1 MKNLKMKF
9 GKYFKFKN
17 TINGIDYFLR
27 IFFLSLLSAIVFF
40 SLLGLG
46 ILLLEI
52 NLALAII
59 FIVLGCLFLIPFL
72 WLGFATT
79 YKRIN
84 AFFPGKAGWLLA
96 CTVAYS
102 FIIENFN
109 PNNELNI
116 ESGSGDYQMYLI
128 LFIPSFFWNLYLL
141 FGNSLTEKNNHI
153 G

>member
-27 IFFLSLLSAIVFF
+27 IFFVSTVFF

-59 FIVLGCLFLIPFL
+59 FIVLGCLLLIPFL
-72 WLGFATT
+72 LLGLATT

-84 AFFPGKAGWLLA
+84 AFYPGKAGWLLA

-141 FGNSLTEKNNHI
+141 FGNSPVEKNNHI

>member
-27 IFFLSLLSAIVFF
+27 IFFVSIVFF

-84 AFFPGKAGWLLA
+84 AFYPGKAGWLLA

-109 PNNELNI
+109 PNNELNF

-128 LFIPSFFWNLYLL
+128 LFIPYFFWNLYLL
-141 FGNSLTEKNNHI
+141 FGNSSTEKNNHI

>member
-1 MKNLKMKF
+1 MNNLKIKF

-17 TINGIDYFLR
+17 TINGTDYFLR
-27 IFFLSLLSAIVFF
+27 IFFVSIVFF

-116 ESGSGDYQMYLI
+116 ESGSGDYQIYLI

>member
-27 IFFLSLLSAIVFF
+27 IIFVSIVFF

-52 NLALAII
+52 NLAIAII
-59 FIVLGCLFLIPFL
+59 FIVLGCLFLLPFL

-141 FGNSLTEKNNHI
+141 FGNSPIEKNNHI

>member
-27 IFFLSLLSAIVFF
+27 IIFVSIVFF

-52 NLALAII
+52 NLAIAII

-141 FGNSLTEKNNHI
+141 FGNSHTEKNNHI

>member
-27 IFFLSLLSAIVFF
+27 IIFVSIVFF

-52 NLALAII
+52 NLAIAII

-128 LFIPSFFWNLYLL
+128 LFIPYFFWNLYLL
-141 FGNSLTEKNNHI
+141 FGNSSTEKNNHI

>member
-1 MKNLKMKF
+1 MKF

-27 IFFLSLLSAIVFF
+27 IFFVSIVFF

-96 CTVAYS
+96 CTIAYS

-109 PNNELNI
+109 PNNELNF

-141 FGNSLTEKNNHI
+141 FGNSPVEKNNHI

>member
-27 IFFLSLLSAIVFF
+27 IIFVSIVFF

-52 NLALAII
+52 NLAIAII

-96 CTVAYS
+96 WTVAYS

-116 ESGSGDYQMYLI
+116 ESGSGDYKMYII

-141 FGNSLTEKNNHI
+141 FGNSPTEKNNHI

>member
-27 IFFLSLLSAIVFF
+27 IIFVSIVFF

-52 NLALAII
+52 NLAIAII

-96 CTVAYS
+96 FTVAYS

>member
-27 IFFLSLLSAIVFF
+27 IFFVSIVFF

-96 CTVAYS
+96 CTIAYS

-109 PNNELNI
+109 PNNELNF

-141 FGNSLTEKNNHI
+141 FGNSSTEKNNHI

>member
-1 MKNLKMKF
+1 MNNLKMKF

-27 IFFLSLLSAIVFF
+27 IIFVSIVFF

-52 NLALAII
+52 NLAIAII

-141 FGNSLTEKNNHI
+141 FGNSPVEKNNHI

>member
-1 MKNLKMKF
+1 MKF

-27 IFFLSLLSAIVFF
+27 IIFVSIVFF

-52 NLALAII
+52 NLAIAII

-116 ESGSGDYQMYLI
+116 ESGSGDYKMYII

-141 FGNSLTEKNNHI
+141 FGNSPIEKNNHI

>member
-1 MKNLKMKF
+1 MNNLKIKF

-17 TINGIDYFLR
+17 TINGPDYFLR
-27 IFFLSLLSAIVFF
+27 IFFVSIVFF

>member
-27 IFFLSLLSAIVFF
+27 IFFVSIVFF

-84 AFFPGKAGWLLA
+84 TFFPGKAGWLLA
-96 CTVAYS
+96 CTIAYS

-116 ESGSGDYQMYLI
+116 ESDSGDYQMYLI

-141 FGNSLTEKNNHI
+141 FGNSPVEKNNHI

>member
-27 IFFLSLLSAIVFF
+27 IFFVSIVFF

-46 ILLLEI
+46 ILLLET

-96 CTVAYS
+96 CTIAYS

-109 PNNELNI
+109 PNNELNF

-141 FGNSLTEKNNHI
+141 FGNSPVEKNNHI

>member
-27 IFFLSLLSAIVFF
+27 IIFVSIVFF

-96 CTVAYS
+96 CTIAYS

-141 FGNSLTEKNNHI
+141 FGNSPVEKNNHI

>member
-27 IFFLSLLSAIVFF
+27 IIFVSIVFF

-52 NLALAII
+52 NLAIAII

-96 CTVAYS
+96 FTVAYS

-141 FGNSLTEKNNHI
+141 LGNSPTEKNNHI

>member
-1 MKNLKMKF
+1 MKNLKIKF

-27 IFFLSLLSAIVFF
+27 IIFVSIVFF

-52 NLALAII
+52 NLAIAII
-59 FIVLGCLFLIPFL
+59 FIVLGCLFLLPFL

-141 FGNSLTEKNNHI
+141 FGNSPIEKNNHI

>member
-1 MKNLKMKF
+1 MSKFKKKF
-9 GKYFKFKN
+9 GKYFEFKN
-17 TINGIDYFLR
+17 TTNGTDYFLR
-27 IFFLSLLSAIVFF
+27 
-40 SLLGLG
+40 GLAT
-46 ILLLEI
+46 I
-52 NLALAII
+52 
-59 FIVLGCLFLIPFL
+59 LFLIPIGIFVGIGIAIL
-72 WLGFATT
+72 NSQPVIAAILIGLASLTLVPMIWFSLATS

-116 ESGSGDYQMYLI
+116 ESGSGDYQIYLI

-141 FGNSLTEKNNHI
+141 FGNSPTEKNNHI

>member
-1 MKNLKMKF
+1 MKF
-9 GKYFKFKN
+9 YKYFKFKN
-17 TINGIDYFLR
+17 TINGTDYFLR
-27 IFFLSLLSAIVFF
+27 IFFISIVFF
-40 SLLGLG
+40 SLLGIG
-46 ILLLEI
+46 ILLGPI
-52 NLALAII
+52 NSAIAII

-102 FIIENFN
+102 SIIEVFN
-109 PNNELNI
+109 PDNELNV
-116 ESGSGDYQMYLI
+116 ENDSGDYQIYFL
-128 LFIPSFFWNLYLL
+128 LFIPSLFWNLYLL
-141 FGNSLTEKNNHI
+141 FGNSTFKKPNHI

>member
-27 IFFLSLLSAIVFF
+27 IIFVSIVFF

-46 ILLLEI
+46 VLSLEI
-52 NLALAII
+52 NLAIAII

-141 FGNSLTEKNNHI
+141 FGNSPVEKNNHI

>member
-27 IFFLSLLSAIVFF
+27 IFFVSIVFF

-46 ILLLEI
+46 ILLLET

-96 CTVAYS
+96 CTIAYS

-109 PNNELNI
+109 PNNELNF

-141 FGNSLTEKNNHI
+141 FGNSPIEKNNHI

>member
-27 IFFLSLLSAIVFF
+27 IFFVSIVFF

-46 ILLLEI
+46 ILLLET

-59 FIVLGCLFLIPFL
+59 FIVLGCLLLIPFL
-72 WLGFATT
+72 LLGLATT

-84 AFFPGKAGWLLA
+84 AFYPGKAGWLLA

-141 FGNSLTEKNNHI
+141 FGNSPVEKNNHI

>member
-27 IFFLSLLSAIVFF
+27 IFFVSIVFF

>member
-27 IFFLSLLSAIVFF
+27 IFFVSIVFF
-40 SLLGLG
+40 SLFGLG

-96 CTVAYS
+96 CTIAYS

-109 PNNELNI
+109 PNNELNF

-141 FGNSLTEKNNHI
+141 FGNSPVEKNNHI

>member
-17 TINGIDYFLR
+17 TINGIDYFSR
-27 IFFLSLLSAIVFF
+27 IFFVSIVFF

-96 CTVAYS
+96 CTIAYS

-116 ESGSGDYQMYLI
+116 ESDSGDYQLYLI

-141 FGNSLTEKNNHI
+141 FGNSPVEKNNHI

>member
-1 MKNLKMKF
+1 MMNLKMKF

-27 IFFLSLLSAIVFF
+27 IFFVSIVFF

-72 WLGFATT
+72 WLGLATT

-116 ESGSGDYQMYLI
+116 ESGSGDYQIYLI
-128 LFIPSFFWNLYLL
+128 LFLPFFGIYIFYLEIL
-141 FGNSLTEKNNHI
+141 QQKKTIILDNKK
-153 G
+153 

>member
-27 IFFLSLLSAIVFF
+27 IFFVSIVFF

-96 CTVAYS
+96 CTIAYS

-109 PNNELNI
+109 PNSELYI
-116 ESGSGDYQMYLI
+116 ESDSGDYQMYLI

-141 FGNSLTEKNNHI
+141 FGNSPVEKNNHI

>member
-27 IFFLSLLSAIVFF
+27 IIFVSIVFF

-52 NLALAII
+52 NLAIAII

-141 FGNSLTEKNNHI
+141 FGNSPVEKNNHI

>member
-27 IFFLSLLSAIVFF
+27 IFFVSIVFF

-96 CTVAYS
+96 CTIAYS

-116 ESGSGDYQMYLI
+116 ESDSGDYQLYLI

-141 FGNSLTEKNNHI
+141 FGNSPVEKNNHI

>member
-27 IFFLSLLSAIVFF
+27 IIFVSIVFF

-52 NLALAII
+52 NLAIAII
-59 FIVLGCLFLIPFL
+59 FIVLGCLFLLPFL

-109 PNNELNI
+109 PNNEVNI

-141 FGNSLTEKNNHI
+141 FGNSPVEKNNHI

>member
-27 IFFLSLLSAIVFF
+27 IFFVSIVFF

-59 FIVLGCLFLIPFL
+59 FIVLGCFFLIPFL

-96 CTVAYS
+96 CTIAYS

-109 PNNELNI
+109 PNNELNF

-141 FGNSLTEKNNHI
+141 FGNSPVEKNNHI

>member
-27 IFFLSLLSAIVFF
+27 IFFVSIVFF

-96 CTVAYS
+96 CTIAYS

-109 PNNELNI
+109 PNNELNF
-116 ESGSGDYQMYLI
+116 ESGSGDY
-128 LFIPSFFWNLYLL
+128 
-141 FGNSLTEKNNHI
+141 
-153 G
+153 

>member
-27 IFFLSLLSAIVFF
+27 IFFVSIVFF

-59 FIVLGCLFLIPFL
+59 FIVLGCLLLIPFL
-72 WLGFATT
+72 LLGLATT

-84 AFFPGKAGWLLA
+84 AFYPGKAGWLLA

-128 LFIPSFFWNLYLL
+128 LFIPYFFWNLYLL
-141 FGNSLTEKNNHI
+141 FGNSSTEKNNHI

>member
-27 IFFLSLLSAIVFF
+27 IFFVSIVFF

-52 NLALAII
+52 NLAIAII

-141 FGNSLTEKNNHI
+141 FGNSPVEKNNHI

>member
-27 IFFLSLLSAIVFF
+27 IFFVSIVFF

-46 ILLLEI
+46 ILLLET

-96 CTVAYS
+96 CTIAYS

-128 LFIPSFFWNLYLL
+128 LFIPYFFWNLYLL
-141 FGNSLTEKNNHI
+141 FGNSSTEKNNHI

>member
-27 IFFLSLLSAIVFF
+27 IFFVSIVFF

-96 CTVAYS
+96 CTIAYS

-109 PNNELNI
+109 PNNELNF

-128 LFIPSFFWNLYLL
+128 LFIPYFFWNLYLL
-141 FGNSLTEKNNHI
+141 FGNSSTEKNNHI

>member
-27 IFFLSLLSAIVFF
+27 IFFVSIVFF

-141 FGNSLTEKNNHI
+141 FGNSSTEKNNHI